1 MCLAIPMKVVDIMG
15 DEGLVELEGI
25 KRTIG
30 IQLVSDVR
38 VGEYVIV
45 HAGFAIEKLDEE
57 TAQETLRL
65 LKDFPLSDII

>member
-1 MCLAIPMKVVDIMG
+1 MCLAIPMKVVEIRG
-15 DEGLVELEGI
+15 DEGLVEIEGI

-45 HAGFAIEKLDEE
+45 NAGFAIEKLDEE
-57 TAQETLRL
+57 TARETLQL
-65 LKDFPLSDII
+65 LKDFPINEII